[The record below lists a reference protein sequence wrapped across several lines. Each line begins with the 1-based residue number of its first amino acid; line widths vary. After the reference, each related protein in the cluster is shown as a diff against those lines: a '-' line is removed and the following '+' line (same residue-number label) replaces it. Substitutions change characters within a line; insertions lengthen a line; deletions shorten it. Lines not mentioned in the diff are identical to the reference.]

1 MNKVIL
7 SIIVV
12 AALVLAGIGGTLASY
27 VDTEL
32 QEDDSLQTGSID
44 LQVKLEGKD
53 YEDDPYLDEFSLIYL
68 KPDEGQDVTKYV
80 RNMGTLPG
88 DFYLHFMDITS
99 EEADDKYILASP
111 SPYYHHPE
119 PEYVAEN
126 GGQVGNVYVAGLGEQ
141 SDFSPYVAVRIR
153 FDGQTVDLSAYDVNP
168 ADGTVTL
175 AELACNQI
183 YIGELE
189 QCGVEHAV
197 NYKFTFF
204 NRTDGGYLV
213 KDVVVYDPN
222 WKFRHWPTNLYMGDI
237 VKFDILYE
245 LWDGAPPQ

>member
-1 MNKVIL
+1 MKSFFLSVVI
-7 SIIVV
+7 IC
-12 AALVLAGIGGTLASY
+12 ALVIAGVGGTLASY

-44 LQVKLEGKD
+44 LQVKYGD
-53 YEDDPYLDEFSLIYL
+53 GDFEDDPYLDSFSLIYL
-68 KPDEGQDVTKYV
+68 KPDISKHVIKEV

-88 DFYLHFMDITS
+88 DFYVHFMDITS
-99 EEADDKYILASP
+99 READDKYIRATA

-119 PEYVAEN
+119 PEYVAEM
-126 GGQVGNVYVAGLGEQ
+126 GGQVADKMVAGLGVQ
-141 SDFSPYVAVRIR
+141 SDFSAYVKVEMW
-153 FDGQTVDLSAYDVNP
+153 FDEDPVDLSAYDVNP

-183 YIGELE
+183 YLGELE
-189 QCGVEHAV
+189 QCGVSYEV
-197 NYKFTFF
+197 EYGFTFF
-204 NRTDGGYLV
+204 NRTDGTYIYEG
-213 KDVVVYDPN
+213 DPPDFSQ

-237 VKFDILYE
+237 VEFDILYE